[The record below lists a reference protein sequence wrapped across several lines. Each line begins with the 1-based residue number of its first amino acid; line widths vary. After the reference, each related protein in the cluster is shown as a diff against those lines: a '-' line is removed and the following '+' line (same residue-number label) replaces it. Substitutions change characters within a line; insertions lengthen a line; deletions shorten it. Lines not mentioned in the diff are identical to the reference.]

1 MSARTVNAS
10 VTENQ
15 CLQRV
20 TPTLTHVENL
30 RYHYRATPVN
40 WTITAWSSWATSTTK
55 QNRFYQFVR
64 KRF

>member
-40 WTITAWSSWATSTTK
+40 
-55 QNRFYQFVR
+55 
-64 KRF
+64 